1 METKKLV
8 LLIIFSSSLLFLWDA
23 WQKELNPPTASKVM
37 TGTTDASNQ
46 RHDPLPV
53 PGDGLAASTD
63 GKDHG
68 IAAGIE
74 GVNSSVTPNLFA
86 TGEKVTIKTDM
97 IVAEIDTAG
106 GDIRQLGLLKHPSRE
121 DKDKPYELLLDKA
134 ARFQVAQSGLIG
146 DNLPNHKTKFTVASN
161 QYNYELESGR
171 DTL

>member
-74 GVNSSVTPNLFA
+74 A
-86 TGEKVTIKTDM
+86 TGGAT
-97 IVAEIDTAG
+97 
-106 GDIRQLGLLKHPSRE
+106 
-121 DKDKPYELLLDKA
+121 
-134 ARFQVAQSGLIG
+134 
-146 DNLPNHKTKFTVASN
+146 
-161 QYNYELESGR
+161 
-171 DTL
+171 